1 MSLRPISIQQGLQ
14 IFPSGSVLI
23 SVGNTIVLCAVSIE
37 QGVPSFLKEAGQGW
51 LTAEYSMLPSS
62 TPQRNRRESTAGK
75 ISGRT
80 AEIQRLIGRSLR
92 AVVDLTKIPNLTV
105 HVDCDVIQADGGTRT
120 TSINGASV
128 ALYSAFNSLLQAG
141 IIEESPMKE
150 LVAAISVGISG
161 EQFMLDLDYEKDS
174 QAGVDMNVVMTAS
187 GRLIE
192 VQGTAEHQ
200 LFTREELNRLLDLAE
215 SGIQQIVAAQKEALG
230 IS

>member
-14 IFPSGSVLI
+14 IFPTGSVLI
-23 SVGNTIVLCAVSIE
+23 SAGNTIVLCAVSIE

-120 TSINGASV
+120 ASINGASV

>member
-192 VQGTAEHQ
+192 VQGTAENQ

-215 SGIQQIVAAQKEALG
+215 SGIQQIVAVQREALG